1 MTDETTVSTVLTTET
16 IEMNEEMTPVENR
29 KFTEI
34 AATTSLL
41 MTAITTSEVPEI
53 TTASTV
59 AEEEVNLED
68 DSDSNSDDDDDDE
81 LEPGEIPAIE
91 DLDTDDYEYWI
102 PELKNQ
108 TKDNRR

>member
-1 MTDETTVSTVLTTET
+1 MTDEMTVSTVLTTET
-16 IEMNEEMTPVENR
+16 IEMNEETTPVENR

-68 DSDSNSDDDDDDE
+68 DSNSDDDDDDE